1 MEKILRNL
9 ILKQNQ
15 KTDSKS
21 FWYTFIGYITFFASY
36 AQVSLNGL
44 TSQYQK
50 RGKKYRK
57 FSLPKK
63 RF

>member
-1 MEKILRNL
+1 MMEKILRNL

-15 KTDSKS
+15 NTDLKS

-44 TSQYQK
+44 TSQYQQ
-50 RGKKYRK
+50 RGKK
-57 FSLPKK
+57 
-63 RF
+63 